1 MTLFASALIT
11 GCFKSGGNHALLPE
25 ILRAEDHY
33 ARMEPSRALEI
44 LLPMFETAPEGLPE
58 KYFEVRT
65 KSHLRALQFKQALDS
80 VLIWEKQV
88 GKTFPDK
95 RRHVLISFIRNRA
108 TIPNPQVQVE
118 AVKALGSLKD
128 KKMKQFL
135 QEMFPQSDALVKLS
149 IAYAMVYFGD
159 FERATKYLTERSQYG
174 SRSER
179 FLASI
184 YLIELRDLRLKEFY
198 LKLLDDS
205 EDAIRALGLNII
217 GELKIL
223 EGREI
228 VRRMHENSVNW
239 SMKIL
244 TSQALYRLGDTQ
256 AEGELIKASKIPD
269 LSKSVQLLL
278 AQIGRKD
285 SLNQLKSKYSDLS
298 DEEKSALL
306 KLLSKR
312 GETEFV
318 LNRCRENL
326 KSLLGEIF
334 DQKMYLELI
343 GDLGGMED
351 FDLLKP
357 FLASPFEQVKV
368 SGVLAMIKLLDSQNA
383 LN

>member
-1 MTLFASALIT
+1 MIVLASALIT
-11 GCFKSGGNHALLPE
+11 GCFKSSGSHALLPE

-44 LLPMFETAPEGLPE
+44 LVPMLKAEPDGLPD
-58 KYFEVRT
+58 KYFEVRI

-80 VLIWEKQV
+80 VLLWEKQV

-128 KKMKQFL
+128 KKMKQYL

-149 IAYAMVYFGD
+149 IAHAMTSLDD
-159 FERATKYLTERSQYG
+159 FDRAIKYLTERSQYG
-174 SRSER
+174 SRNER
-179 FLASI
+179 FLASL
-184 YLIELRDLRLKEFY
+184 YLIELRDLRLKDFY

-205 EDAIRALGLNII
+205 ENAIRALGLNIV
-217 GELKIL
+217 GEMKIL
-223 EGREI
+223 EGRDKI
-228 VRRMHENSVNW
+228 RGMRDNSVSW

-244 TSQALYRLGDTQ
+244 TSQALYRLGDRQ
-256 AEGELIKASKIPD
+256 AEAELIEALKIPD
-269 LSKSVQLLL
+269 LAKSVQLLL
-278 AQIGRKD
+278 AQIGRKA

-306 KLLSKR
+306 KLLSEQ
-312 GETEFV
+312 GETDFV
-318 LNRCRENL
+318 LDRCRENL

-334 DQKMYLELI
+334 GQKMYLELL
-343 GDLGGMED
+343 GDFGGIED
-351 FDLLKP
+351 FDLLIP
-357 FLASPFEQVKV
+357 FLASPFEQVRV
-368 SGVLAMIKLLDSQNA
+368 SGVLSMIKILDRQDSIN
-383 LN
+383 